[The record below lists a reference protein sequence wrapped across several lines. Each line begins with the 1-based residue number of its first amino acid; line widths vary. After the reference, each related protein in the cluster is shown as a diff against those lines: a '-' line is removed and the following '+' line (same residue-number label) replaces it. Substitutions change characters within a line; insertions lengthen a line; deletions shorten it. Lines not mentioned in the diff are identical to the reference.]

1 MNLIYEKYKERLIME
16 YIVKC
21 SFCGETYF
29 VNSDGSNVKFS
40 CGACGATNSTDDIIE
55 TIASQSK
62 TVIDG
67 KDDDVHFEYY
77 LKAAKQG
84 SANAQ
89 FKIGV
94 YYDKGKGVTQ
104 DWAKAVEWYTK
115 AAEQGYAKAQ
125 YNLGNSYYKGEGV
138 RKDIKEAAK
147 WYAKAA
153 AQGHE
158 KAQAKLI
165 TCTNIM

>member
-1 MNLIYEKYKERLIME
+1 ME

-29 VNSDGSNVKFS
+29 VNSNENNAKFS
-40 CGACGATNSTDDIIE
+40 CETCGATNSTDDIIE
-55 TIASQSK
+55 VLASQSK
-62 TVIDG
+62 IGVEG
-67 KDDDVHFEYY
+67 KDDDIHFEYY
-77 LKAAKQG
+77 LKVAKQG
-84 SANAQ
+84 DAKAQ

-94 YYDKGKGVTQ
+94 FYDNGKVVTQ
-104 DWAKAVEWYTK
+104 DLTKAIEWYTK

-138 RKDIKEAAK
+138 EKDIKEAAK
-147 WYAKAA
+147 WYAKAT

-158 KAQAKLI
+158 KAQVKLI
-165 TCTNIM
+165 ECNNVM